1 MPHILLQSPLTNF
14 ANLIATYLAEIW
26 DFLIFIGQICA
37 FIVVLS
43 GAILWFTDTNS
54 GKGKGLVLSGILLAI
69 VVEYFVLFPPSFVI
83 I

>member
-1 MPHILLQSPLTNF
+1 LRSISDFRHCIMLAATITLLILS
-14 ANLIATYLAEIW
+14 
-26 DFLIFIGQICA
+26 A

-54 GKGKGLVLSGILLAI
+54 GKGKGLVLSGILLGI
-69 VVEYFVLFPPSFVI
+69 VVEYLVLFPPSFVI

>member
-1 MPHILLQSPLTNF
+1 MPQLLLQSPLTNF
-14 ANLIATYLAEIW
+14 ANLIAMYLAEIW

-54 GKGKGLVLSGILLAI
+54 GKGKALVLSGILLAI

-83 I
+83 A